1 MKKYIS
7 IRYSIKEENQ
17 DLFIGLISDLN
28 FTGIEQNFD
37 TLTINFPANIYNDEI
52 ADKLHELSN
61 SIHFK
66 VEEISREEINEEN
79 WNSNWESQ
87 LEPVIISDDLIISP
101 TSKSNNITDYKY
113 VIKID
118 PKMSF
123 GTGYHATTR
132 LASKLILSSVESGTK
147 WLDAGTGTGV
157 LAILASMLEAKELD
171 AFDIDT
177 WSVENTKENLEIN
190 EIRNVNVFEADLYK
204 LELDMYDGII
214 ANMFSNLLIDNMNKL
229 SNSINYGGSL
239 ICTGI
244 LKYDKDKVLESA
256 LKNNFK
262 LVEELNE
269 DEWVAYKFEKL
280 K

>member
-7 IRYSIKEENQ
+7 IKYSIKEENQ
-17 DLFIGLISDLN
+17 DLFIGLISDLD

-37 TLTINFPANIYNDEI
+37 ILTINFPANYYNDKI
-52 ADKLHELSN
+52 AEKLQELSN

-66 VEEISREEINEEN
+66 VEEISKDEINEEN
-79 WNSNWESQ
+79 WNSNWESK
-87 LEPVIISDDLIISP
+87 LEPVIINEDLIISP
-101 TSKSNNITDYKY
+101 TSKSNSITDYKY

-132 LASKLILSSVESGTK
+132 LASKLILNSVESGTK

-157 LAILASMLEAKELD
+157 LAILTSMLGATELD

-190 EIRNVNVFEADLYK
+190 NINNVNVYEADLYK

-214 ANMFSNLLIDNMNKL
+214 ANMFSNLLIDNMSKL
-229 SNSINYGGSL
+229 SNSINNGGSL

-269 DEWVAYKFEKL
+269 DEWVAYKFEKQ